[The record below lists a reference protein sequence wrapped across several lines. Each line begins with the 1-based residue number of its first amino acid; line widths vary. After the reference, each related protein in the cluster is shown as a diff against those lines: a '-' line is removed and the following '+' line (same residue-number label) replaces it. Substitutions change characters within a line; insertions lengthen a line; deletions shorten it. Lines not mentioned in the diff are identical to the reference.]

1 MFKSLV
7 DFSQYESFGVLVTVF
22 FFLLFIG
29 MIVWVLLLKK
39 KYIKKMENLPLQSD
53 DETTTAHKE
62 QE

>member
-7 DFSQYESFGVLVTVF
+7 DFSGYETLGVAVTVF
-22 FFLLFIG
+22 FFALFVA
-29 MIVWVLLLKK
+29 MIVWVMFLKK
-39 KYIKKMENLPLQSD
+39 KYIARMENLPLQSD